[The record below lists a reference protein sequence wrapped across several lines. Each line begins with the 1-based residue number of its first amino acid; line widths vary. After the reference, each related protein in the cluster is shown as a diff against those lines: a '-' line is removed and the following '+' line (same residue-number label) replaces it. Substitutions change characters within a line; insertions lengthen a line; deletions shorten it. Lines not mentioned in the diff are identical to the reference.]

1 MRELTLA
8 QGDSGSAEG
17 ARWPKPLGGCC
28 PHGRAARRALGL
40 LPQASAGLSQEQ
52 PAGRGTPSAEA
63 FDAAACMKKG
73 GSMSM
78 VKRRSSKAA
87 PAAAVSTRASVDS
100 HLSTRM
106 IVSAVDITRCSLNS
120 ATLRVPTRRSKRLQR
135 RGKGQHTHA
144 APDRGRRTKEGGEA
158 AKRHV
163 RFDA

>member
-1 MRELTLA
+1 
-8 QGDSGSAEG
+8 
-17 ARWPKPLGGCC
+17 
-28 PHGRAARRALGL
+28 
-40 LPQASAGLSQEQ
+40 
-52 PAGRGTPSAEA
+52 
-63 FDAAACMKKG
+63 
-73 GSMSM
+73 
-78 VKRRSSKAA
+78 
-87 PAAAVSTRASVDS
+87 
-100 HLSTRM
+100 LSTRM